1 MGNCRICKRLVASV
15 SVTVVGTALAVN
27 IPDRSYNNCQKL
39 CLLIAQEIPT
49 TATRGMPVVITI
61 GTDATQYPLVRCNG
75 NPVTQEYIGQ
85 GNIYPLRVQT
95 NATSAVFRVLCD
107 LCCASTNIQSIP
119 VEAAAGAAAGGE

>member
-15 SVTVVGTALAVN
+15 SVTVVGTALVVN

-49 TATRGMPVVITI
+49 TATRGMPVAITI

-85 GNIYPLRVQT
+85 GNIYPSKVQT

-119 VEAAAGAAAGGE
+119 VEAAAAPAAGGK

>member
-1 MGNCRICKRLVASV
+1 MSNCRICKRLVASV
-15 SVTVVGTALAVN
+15 NVTVVGTVLVVN

-61 GTDATQYPLVRCNG
+61 GADTTQYPLVRCNG

-95 NATSAVFRVLCD
+95 NTTSAVFRVLCD

-119 VEAAAGAAAGGE
+119 VEAAAPAGGGE